1 MKLFLILFSLI
12 ITGISN
18 DLKCADYPDT
28 SGLIIQGLDLDKG
41 NPANFS
47 ARISVDTVQVNVSTV
62 AGKTEKKMTL
72 DEILAYVGLVVTSLY
87 EFLIRVIPTTSNSS
101 ILHLI
106 LKALLW
112 ISSLLNVKKKEKI
125 KKIPFDR

>member
-1 MKLFLILFSLI
+1 MKLFLILFSFI
-12 ITGISN
+12 VTGLSN

-28 SGLIIQGLDLDKG
+28 SGLIVQGLDLDKG
-41 NPANFS
+41 DPASFS
-47 ARISVDTVQVNVSTV
+47 ARISVDTVQIIVSNVT
-62 AGKTEKKMTL
+62 GKAEKKMTL
-72 DEILAYVGLVVTSLY
+72 DEILTYVALVVTSLY
-87 EFLIRVIPTTSNSS
+87 EFLIRVIPTSNNSS

-106 LKALLW
+106 LKALYW

>member
-1 MKLFLILFSLI
+1 MFSLI